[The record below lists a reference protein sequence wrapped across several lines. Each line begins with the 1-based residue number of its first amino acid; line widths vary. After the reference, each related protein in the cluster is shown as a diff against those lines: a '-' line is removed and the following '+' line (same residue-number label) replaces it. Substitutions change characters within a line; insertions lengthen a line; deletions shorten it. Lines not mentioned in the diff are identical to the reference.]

1 MLIQQKKIISW
12 SQQGLNPQ
20 FQGDRPASPKPLNM
34 HKGLLMPIRE
44 SFLYL
49 FDWKVTVDAVNNES
63 HRILC
68 RCPKETFAN
77 HANVL
82 YEPGTTKFLFFFS
95 SGQRI
100 SLSLYVNE
108 RERELEIEEEKK
120 IDRENRERERER
132 ETEREREEREERE
145 REKELTEERK
155 GKNKIRKD

>member
-1 MLIQQKKIISW
+1 
-12 SQQGLNPQ
+12 
-20 FQGDRPASPKPLNM
+20 
-34 HKGLLMPIRE
+34 MPIRE

-100 SLSLYVNE
+100 FLSLYVNE
-108 RERELEIEEEKK
+108 RERVRDRRREKNRQRK
-120 IDRENRERERER
+120 QRERERER
-132 ETEREREEREERE
+132 DRERKRRKGRERERERINRRKEGKEQN
-145 REKELTEERK
+145 EKGLERK
-155 GKNKIRKD
+155 QNVYHVGYHV